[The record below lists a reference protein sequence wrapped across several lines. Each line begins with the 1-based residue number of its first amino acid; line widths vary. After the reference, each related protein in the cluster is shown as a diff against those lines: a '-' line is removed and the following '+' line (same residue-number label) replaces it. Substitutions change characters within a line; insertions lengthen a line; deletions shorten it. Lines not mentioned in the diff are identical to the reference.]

1 LSWNC
6 LSILANFTQII
17 DRLIIDKHTVL
28 TDSELIDLVK
38 ESNGKIDLLY
48 VKHKSYCINFM
59 RKMINDDDLIQ
70 DIYHD
75 AIITLYEKILQEDF
89 QLTSSIQT
97 YLNSICR
104 NHILNRFKKIKIH
117 VSHNDEYDES
127 IKDWLHD
134 DVEQIKESK
143 LNSITQ
149 ALEKIKKAGGNC
161 YEILK
166 RFYYENQSMDKIA
179 KDLEYTNA
187 ANVKNQKARC
197 QKKLNELA
205 LIDFEKTHVE

>member
-1 LSWNC
+1 MD
-6 LSILANFTQII
+6 IERT
-17 DRLIIDKHTVL
+17 HTL
-28 TDSELIDLVK
+28 TDRELIDLIA
-38 ESNGKIDLLY
+38 ESNDKIDFLY
-48 VKHKSYCINFM
+48 QKHKRYCINFM
-59 RKMINDDDLIQ
+59 RKMISDDDAIQ

-75 AIITLYEKILQEDF
+75 AIITLYEKILSGNF

-104 NHILNRFKKIKIH
+104 NQILTRFKKIKIH
-117 VSHNDEYDES
+117 VTHNEEYDES
-127 IKDWLHD
+127 VKDWLQD
-134 DVEQIKESK
+134 DDEEVKESK
-143 LNSITQ
+143 MNAITS
-149 ALEKIKKAGGNC
+149 ALEKLKNTSGNC

-179 KDLEYTNA
+179 KDLDYTNA

-205 LIDFEKTHVE
+205 LIDFKKNHVE